1 MTGSLSELRDDLV
14 LANRILSHEAVVDA
28 FGHVSARHPDHP
40 DRYLISCSKSPNAV
54 EAGDIVELTL
64 DSRPVTPTS
73 RRLYIEGVIHGAI
86 YAARPDVHAICH
98 HHAAA
103 ILPYCVT
110 GTALVPISQLG
121 AAGGAMMPLWDSRD
135 DFGDTNLLVATAQQ
149 GASLARAL
157 GPHWIVLMARHGA
170 TVAGRSLREAV
181 FRAVHSCRNAE
192 ALTQARMLGPV
203 EGLSPGE
210 IDLVA
215 KLTPGQV
222 GRSWEYWLARLAGN
236 P

>member
-1 MTGSLSELRDDLV
+1 MAEENM
-14 LANRILSHEAVVDA
+14 LAGTVAVVTGAGRGIGRA
-28 FGHVSARHPDHP
+28 F
-40 DRYLISCSKSPNAV
+40 
-54 EAGDIVELTL
+54 
-64 DSRPVTPTS
+64 
-73 RRLYIEGVIHGAI
+73 
-86 YAARPDVHAICH
+86 
-98 HHAAA
+98 
-103 ILPYCVT
+103 
-110 GTALVPISQLG
+110 
-121 AAGGAMMPLWDSRD
+121 AM
-135 DFGDTNLLVATAQQ
+135 
-149 GASLARAL
+149 
-157 GPHWIVLMARHGA
+157 LMARHGA

-181 FRAVHSCRNAE
+181 FRAVHSCRNAQ